1 MFWLRCS
8 LLFLYPSKWS
18 FWTIVLPK
26 VSLLNEPNT
35 SSPANVDASVMY
47 RRWKDSRGKDKEY
60 ENIIRWSLASSWITL
75 PWLWWCSSLFWIYLR
90 AWRRQRWQSTTRWSG
105 RREMHLQIGI
115 STNLTAALAGKYYSC
130 RIHVSSFSLY
140 FFFACRHV
148 FPLIWRTQHD
158 KNLFFRKQVAASHT
172 EADKDQVVV
181 PLTMEE

>member
-1 MFWLRCS
+1 MIILNDCPSQGEFVERAEHLKPSQRGRLGDVQAVEGQPGQGQGVWEHHQVIISIIINDLS
-8 LLFLYPSKWS
+8 LMM
-18 FWTIVLPK
+18 VL
-26 VSLLNEPNT
+26 
-35 SSPANVDASVMY
+35 
-47 RRWKDSRGKDKEY
+47 
-60 ENIIRWSLASSWITL
+60 
-75 PWLWWCSSLFWIYLR
+75 SLFWIYLR

-115 STNLTAALAGKYYSC
+115 STNLMAANSSKFHSC
-130 RIHVSSFSLY
+130 KTHVSSFSLY

-158 KNLFFRKQVAASHT
+158 KNLSFRKQVAASHT